1 MSIKEFSII
10 DSTLREGEQFAKAHY
25 TTEQKVRIARAL
37 DEFGVEYIELT
48 SPVASPQSFEDCKTI
63 ADLGLK
69 TKILTHTRCHMDDA
83 AKAVETGVDG
93 VDILFGT
100 SSYLR
105 EFSHGKNID
114 QIIESAREVIE
125 FIQSGGLRSAFFQ
138 RGYLPQRRGGPA
150 PCVPSCGCHGSGPS
164 GLGRYCRGSDAAS
177 TLCSRVGTPAS
188 HQSRH

>member
-1 MSIKEFSII
+1 MSIREFAII

-105 EFSHGKNID
+105 EF
-114 QIIESAREVIE
+114 
-125 FIQSGGLRSAFFQ
+125 
-138 RGYLPQRRGGPA
+138 
-150 PCVPSCGCHGSGPS
+150 
-164 GLGRYCRGSDAAS
+164 
-177 TLCSRVGTPAS
+177 
-188 HQSRH
+188 QSRQKH